1 MQRYEYEHLQYDEL
15 ERIARN
21 DIVFPLACF
30 LIGAGE
36 YAYFCYSWGYRD
48 TDGGGRYDEFD
59 KPLGKPLS
67 EAKNAGWIYT
77 RKYEYADVWVDIE
90 NRVAK

>member
-48 TDGGGRYDEFD
+48 TDGGVGMMSLISLWESHCQRQKMQDGFI
-59 KPLGKPLS
+59 L
-67 EAKNAGWIYT
+67 
-77 RKYEYADVWVDIE
+77 E
-90 NRVAK
+90 NMNTQMFGLI

>member
-1 MQRYEYEHLQYDEL
+1 MQFLAAKVKSVSRTISNLIQQVARKKKIIIVKGWSRFNYMQRHEYEHLQYDEL

-36 YAYFCYSWGYRD
+36 YAYFCYSWGHRD
-48 TDGGGRYDEFD
+48 TDGG
-59 KPLGKPLS
+59 
-67 EAKNAGWIYT
+67 
-77 RKYEYADVWVDIE
+77 
-90 NRVAK
+90 